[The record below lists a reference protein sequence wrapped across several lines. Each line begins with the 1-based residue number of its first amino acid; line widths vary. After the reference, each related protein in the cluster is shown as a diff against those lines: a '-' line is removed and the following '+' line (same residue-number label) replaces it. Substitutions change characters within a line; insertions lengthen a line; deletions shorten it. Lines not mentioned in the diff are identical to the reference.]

1 MVLLVSTSGNW
12 YRTKYTVLSST
23 SCYAGH
29 LMIVLVT
36 FGSKQNSKIWQI
48 QILIISNTCKI
59 WDIFCWLQIVIV
71 TIAFFSLQKK
81 GERNQLKVRVKHW
94 KNIIFSNF
102 LRYWKRPNR
111 FGNSSVFCKP
121 YSSLI
126 LYPVIQVF
134 YKPRKKCERYQ
145 GPWSWC
151 WGSYYILVHTTRY
164 FYLIWNCCYWIVWTS
179 TQMGN
184 MFCWSWRYSE
194 AGQ

>member
-1 MVLLVSTSGNW
+1 MDLTHHHLLIRARKYYTPVLCLLALSVLCSGF
-12 YRTKYTVLSST
+12 RAREFS
-23 SCYAGH
+23 
-29 LMIVLVT
+29 
-36 FGSKQNSKIWQI
+36 
-48 QILIISNTCKI
+48 CKI
-59 WDIFCWLQIVIV
+59 KKKKWDIFCWLQVVIV
-71 TIAFFSLQKK
+71 TIAFFSRQKK